1 MTSARLIRFK
11 TLLEPALIAAL
22 ALTTAVACNGSV
34 SFETSKDADSGP
46 LGSVRLEAGESIHV
60 RSMTSLTGVASLG
73 VPERRGFEMAI
84 ADYGDIHGRA
94 VSPGAGLDSQCSSV
108 GGRLAAE
115 TAAGDPRVAG
125 AMGTSCSVAGSA
137 AAPVISEAGLV
148 MVSPSNTAP
157 SLTSDL
163 AGNAGSNQRAGY
175 YRLSNNDLHQA
186 GAVARFA
193 YEELGLRSVGAIHD
207 GDPYSEGLVSAFED
221 AFGELGGETEIASI
235 EKGQTDM
242 GPVLSQLAA
251 QSPDGLFFPLFPAE
265 GAHVIGQVAGVAGLE
280 GATLIGGAALLEPD
294 TLALPESEGMYLPG
308 PEQDFGDQV
317 NEATGKSGAQLIA
330 DYREMYGEEPST
342 AYLAHAYDATTIL
355 LRAIEEVAVVDGD
368 TLVIDREELRQAL
381 TATAGFEGI
390 IGTISCGEFGDCGT
404 GRVNIYHHTD
414 ASVTVVSE
422 VPVVYRFAP

>member
-1 MTSARLIRFK
+1 MLAV
-11 TLLEPALIAAL
+11 LLTVVI
-22 ALTTAVACNGSV
+22 VACDTGE
-34 SFETSKDADSGP
+34 FEAGP
-46 LGSVRLEAGESIHV
+46 LGAVEVGPGESIHV

-94 VSPGAGLDSQCSSV
+94 VFARSRAGLAVLLGRRTPRRRDR
-108 GGRLAAE
+108 GGRP
-115 TAAGDPRVAG
+115 AGPPERWARRARSPEAQPRR
-125 AMGTSCSVAGSA
+125 SSA
-137 AAPVISEAGLV
+137 RPASSWSRHQTPR
-148 MVSPSNTAP
+148 P

-207 GDPYSEGLVSAFED
+207 GDPYSEGLVSAFRGRVRRAGRSD
-221 AFGELGGETEIASI
+221 RDCVPSKRARRTWAQSC
-235 EKGQTDM
+235 
-242 GPVLSQLAA
+242 LSSLPR
-251 QSPDGLFFPLFPAE
+251 SPDGLFFPLFPAE

-317 NEATGKSGAQLIA
+317 NEATGKSGAQLDRRLPRDVRRGAFDGLPRPRLRRHHRPAARNRGCGGRRPGI
-330 DYREMYGEEPST
+330 RSSST
-342 AYLAHAYDATTIL
+342 A
-355 LRAIEEVAVVDGD
+355 RA
-368 TLVIDREELRQAL
+368 
-381 TATAGFEGI
+381 
-390 IGTISCGEFGDCGT
+390 
-404 GRVNIYHHTD
+404 
-414 ASVTVVSE
+414 
-422 VPVVYRFAP
+422 